1 MTLTIIGNEMNNNF
15 TLLRGFIGEL
25 FNFVSQLN
33 LENDNMK
40 SFRDIN

>member
-1 MTLTIIGNEMNNNF
+1 MTLAIIGNEMNTNLP
-15 TLLRGFIGEL
+15 LLRGFTGEL
-25 FNFVSQLN
+25 FNFVSHLN